1 MLLLKNSDIVK
12 HQESNPLTAEIEA
25 AEPLNKGCLE
35 RDIEIRGLRSILLF
49 ILLGIKINVE
59 SDIKM
64 NLNREYGMED

>member
-35 RDIEIRGLRSILLF
+35 RDIEMRGRKDSEKYIVVH
-49 ILLGIKINVE
+49 IK
-59 SDIKM
+59 
-64 NLNREYGMED
+64 